1 MAGRKITRNNLK
13 YLHEIN
19 ESKNLDERI
28 FEAVENGASYHAI
41 VKGNIESLK
50 DFKSPITNKLNW
62 RLFYQ
67 WLDEPTK
74 NFPNGKR
81 NELSRIRE
89 NYQEERSF
97 ELAEE
102 VLKIADESDIESS
115 TAQMKTKN
123 QMDARKW
130 LASSYNQ
137 QFRANKQ
144 QTNIQI
150 NINDLHK
157 QALKDIEEI

>member
-1 MAGRKITRNNLK
+1 M
-13 YLHEIN
+13 
-19 ESKNLDERI
+19 
-28 FEAVENGASYHAI
+28 
-41 VKGNIESLK
+41 
-50 DFKSPITNKLNW
+50 
-62 RLFYQ
+62 
-67 WLDEPTK
+67 
-74 NFPNGKR
+74 
-81 NELSRIRE
+81 
-89 NYQEERSF
+89 
-97 ELAEE
+97 AEE

-123 QMDARKW
+123 QIDARKW